1 MTLTA
6 EQLVSNVDIIERVE
20 KSTLRMV
27 TQALLDFVDE
37 AREIFSHETD
47 SVADLCAQPRA
58 EALVI

>member
-27 TQALLDFVDE
+27 TRALLVFVDE
-37 AREIFSHETD
+37 AREIFAHETD
-47 SVADLCAQPRA
+47 SVTDFCAQPRA
-58 EALVI
+58 EALVV